1 MRTTGFIT
9 EFHVSLSQGK

>member
-1 MRTTGFIT
+1 MRTMGFIT